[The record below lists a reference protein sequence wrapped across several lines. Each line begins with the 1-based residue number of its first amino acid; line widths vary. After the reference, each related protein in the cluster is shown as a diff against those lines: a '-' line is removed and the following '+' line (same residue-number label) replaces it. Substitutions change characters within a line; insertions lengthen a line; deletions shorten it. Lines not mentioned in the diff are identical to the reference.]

1 MNEKVSNENDPL
13 NGEIMNDDTGGWLP
27 YAGMSAVQVQAV

>member
-1 MNEKVSNENDPL
+1 MDGWLPQERNISS
-13 NGEIMNDDTGGWLP
+13 DTGGLP